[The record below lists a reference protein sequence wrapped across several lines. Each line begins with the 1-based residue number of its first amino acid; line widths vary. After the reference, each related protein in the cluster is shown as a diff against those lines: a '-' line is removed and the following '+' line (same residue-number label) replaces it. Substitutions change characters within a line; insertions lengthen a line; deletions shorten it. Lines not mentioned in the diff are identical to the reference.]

1 MSRIGILG
9 GTFNPIHN
17 GHIQMAKYSHDA
29 AKLDKVILMPTFVP
43 PHKESTNLV
52 SCEHRLNMC
61 RLACLNL
68 PYAEVSDFEIKL
80 EGKSYTYRTLELLKS
95 HNKNDEFFFIVG
107 ADMFLS
113 MQNWKNPEIIFEL
126 ATVIAIPRDE
136 DSVSQLSNH
145 YENVLKKMGA
155 KAIVLKDSVLTVSS
169 TYIRDNIDNQSALQS
184 LIDSRVYN
192 YIKENN
198 LYRV

>member
-43 PHKESTNLV
+43 PHKESANLV
-52 SCEHRLNMC
+52 SCEHRFNMC
-61 RLACLNL
+61 RLASAEL

-95 HNKNDEFFFIVG
+95 QNKNGEFFFIVG

>member
-95 HNKNDEFFFIVG
+95 QNKNDVFFFIVG

>member
-29 AKLDKVILMPTFVP
+29 AKLDKVIIMPTFVP
-43 PHKESTNLV
+43 PHKESVNLV
-52 SCEHRLNMC
+52 PCEHRLNMC

-95 HNKNDEFFFIVG
+95 QNKNDEFFFIVG

>member
-136 DSVSQLSNH
+136 DSVSQLLNH

>member
-17 GHIQMAKYSHDA
+17 GHIQMAEYSHKA
-29 AKLDKVILMPTFVP
+29 AELDKVILMPTFVP

-95 HNKNDEFFFIVG
+95 QNKNDEFFFIVG

-126 ATVIAIPRDE
+126 ATVIAIPRDK

>member
-17 GHIQMAKYSHDA
+17 GHIQMAEYSHKGA
-29 AKLDKVILMPTFVP
+29 ELDKVILMPTFVP

-95 HNKNDEFFFIVG
+95 QNKNDEFFFIVG

-126 ATVIAIPRDE
+126 ATVIAIPRDK

>member
-43 PHKESTNLV
+43 PHKESVNLV
-52 SCEHRLNMC
+52 SCEHRFNMC
-61 RLACLNL
+61 RLASAEL

-80 EGKSYTYRTLELLKS
+80 EGKSYNE
-95 HNKNDEFFFIVG
+95 NDDFYFIVG

-113 MQNWKNPEIIFEL
+113 MQNWKNPEIIFRL
-126 ATVIAIPRDE
+126 ATVIAVPRDD
-136 DSVSQLSNH
+136 DSVSELKEH
-145 YENVLKKMGA
+145 YDNVLKKMGA
-155 KAIVLKDSVLTVSS
+155 KAIILNHSVLTVSS
-169 TYIRDNIDNQSALQS
+169 TYVRDNIDNGAALEN
-184 LIDSRVYN
+184 LIDSRVFN

>member
-113 MQNWKNPEIIFEL
+113 MQIWKNPEIIFEL

>member
-52 SCEHRLNMC
+52 SCEHRFNMC
-61 RLACLNL
+61 RLASAEL
-68 PYAEVSDFEIKL
+68 PYVEVSDFEIKL
-80 EGKSYTYRTLELLKS
+80 EGKSYTYRTLQLLKS
-95 HNKNDEFFFIVG
+95 QNENDDFYFIVG

-113 MQNWKNPEIIFEL
+113 MQNWKNPEIIFRL
-126 ATVIAIPRDE
+126 ATVIAIPRDD
-136 DSVSQLSNH
+136 DSVSELKEH
-145 YENVLKKMGA
+145 YDNVLKKMGA
-155 KAIVLKDSVLTVSS
+155 KAIILNHSVLTVSS
-169 TYIRDNIDNQSALQS
+169 TYVRDNIDNGAVLEN
-184 LIDSRVYN
+184 LIDSRIFN